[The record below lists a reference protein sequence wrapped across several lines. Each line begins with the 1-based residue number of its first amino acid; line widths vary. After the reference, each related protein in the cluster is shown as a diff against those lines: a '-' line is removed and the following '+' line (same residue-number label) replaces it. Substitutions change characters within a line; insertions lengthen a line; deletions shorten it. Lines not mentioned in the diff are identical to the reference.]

1 MTLGIATGV
10 SSEMATRDSHVN
22 SESEASEKQCIE
34 IRLDARKEE
43 RLILARSLRGI
54 YILLY
59 YAAPRGMV
67 HLMTMMHISYP

>member
-1 MTLGIATGV
+1 
-10 SSEMATRDSHVN
+10 MATRDSQVN
-22 SESEASEKQCIE
+22 SGIEANEKQCIE
-34 IRLDARKEE
+34 TRLDASKEE
-43 RLILARSLRGI
+43 RLILARSLLGI